1 LLPARSFLRS
11 GRVEKSSN
19 LQSFLVRSLASLNRF
34 LSCDLLFFAGIHARS
49 PIVGVG
55 FPILPAP
62 FDELDGARLQQDSR
76 RKQDER
82 QDTYGAVRQPC
93 MPQ

>member
-11 GRVEKSSN
+11 GRVEKASN

-34 LSCDLLFFAGIHARS
+34 LSCDLLFFAGIHVRS
-49 PIVGVG
+49 PIVGFG

-82 QDTYGAVRQPC
+82 QDTHGAIRQAC
-93 MPQ
+93 TSQ

>member
-1 LLPARSFLRS
+1 
-11 GRVEKSSN
+11 
-19 LQSFLVRSLASLNRF
+19 
-34 LSCDLLFFAGIHARS
+34 
-49 PIVGVG
+49 VGFV

-82 QDTYGAVRQPC
+82 QDTYGAFRQAC

>member
-11 GRVEKSSN
+11 GRVEKASN

-34 LSCDLLFFAGIHARS
+34 LSCDILFFGGIHVHS
-49 PIVGVG
+49 PIVGSG
-55 FPILPAP
+55 CPILPAP

-82 QDTYGAVRQPC
+82 QDTHGAFRQAS
-93 MPQ
+93 MSQ